1 MTQTAGFRIQVFRPD
16 SSMAQ
21 RVRLEGIEV
30 FHFPVL
36 PFPMLQGLEHEVFVA
51 QPHQGN
57 GVMQAL
63 VVVVVDTA
71 HVPNVLLNAE
81 NGTVCETRLVG
92 VNLQGL

>member
-1 MTQTAGFRIQVFRPD
+1 MTQTAGFRILVFRPD

-36 PFPMLQGLEHEVFVA
+36 PFPMLQGLEHEVFVG

-63 VVVVVDTA
+63 AVVDTA

>member
-1 MTQTAGFRIQVFRPD
+1 
-16 SSMAQ
+16 
-21 RVRLEGIEV
+21 
-30 FHFPVL
+30 
-36 PFPMLQGLEHEVFVA
+36 
-51 QPHQGN
+51 
-57 GVMQAL
+57 MQAI